1 MSLDLMAAAEQ
12 PSIFAA
18 SFRSMNS
25 WADQRLSIALAGNEP
40 YICVEEFSS
49 DMPDTGIFCG
59 CSSLVRWN
67 ELSQQNQRLPF
78 VKPLQRCLVMAL
90 ICVCSSSMTRAQQVV
105 RVTDA
110 DAINPAE
117 VSIAINP
124 KNPDNIV
131 AASFQTGRP
140 PRPRSASYNYVSM
153 DGGKTWKSIPVEDP
167 KSLTQGDDA
176 VYFGNDGAAYHA
188 HLSFVGI
195 RVARPQRAES
205 GILVEASRDGG
216 LTWNESVP
224 TINHINSVTPFEDK
238 PGIVIDN
245 AADSRHKGSV
255 YLAWTRF
262 DVYGVSDPECH
273 SQVYFS
279 RSIDGG
285 KTFSMPF
292 RISDTGGDC
301 RDSDNTVEG
310 AIPAVGPKGEVYVVW
325 AGPLGLIFKKS
336 LDGGLTFSK
345 DKVMGPMPGGWDF
358 SVEGLDRA
366 NGMPVTAVDLSSG
379 PNKGTLYV
387 NWIDA
392 RNGDPDVFMSSSRDG
407 GETWSAP
414 VRVND
419 DPLKNGKVQ
428 FFTWMSVDPSDGS
441 VNIVFYDRR
450 DTEGAQT
457 KLTLAR
463 SVDGGHTFV
472 NYQISQAPFVCDP
485 KVFFGDYSGISAYDG
500 RVVPIF
506 MHFAED
512 RKLAVSVALFH
523 FKPGTQNRID

>member
-1 MSLDLMAAAEQ
+1 ML
-12 PSIFAA
+12 AA
-18 SFRSMNS
+18 SNS
-25 WADQRLSIALAGNEP
+25 IIRRLLISALTLAGVASP
-40 YICVEEFSS
+40 ATF
-49 DMPDTGIFCG
+49 
-59 CSSLVRWN
+59 
-67 ELSQQNQRLPF
+67 
-78 VKPLQRCLVMAL
+78 
-90 ICVCSSSMTRAQQVV
+90 AQQVI

-117 VSIAINP
+117 VSVAINP

-131 AASFQTGRP
+131 GASFQIGRP
-140 PRPRSASYNYVSM
+140 LRPRAGSYTYVST
-153 DGGKTWKSIPVEDP
+153 DGGKTWKTIPVEDP
-167 KSLTQGDDA
+167 KGLSQGDDA
-176 VYFGNDGAAYHA
+176 VSFASDGTAYHV

-195 RVARPQRAES
+195 RVAKPPRAES

-224 TINHINSVTPFEDK
+224 AINHINSVTPFEDK
-238 PGIVIDN
+238 PGIVVDN
-245 AADSRHKGSV
+245 ATDSPHKGNV

-262 DVYGVSDPECH
+262 DTYGSSDPECH
-273 SQVYFS
+273 TQIYFS
-279 RSIDGG
+279 RSTDGG

-310 AIPAVGPKGEVYVVW
+310 AIPAVGPKGEVYLVW
-325 AGPLGLIFKKS
+325 AGPLGLVFKKS
-336 LDGGLTFSK
+336 LDGGLTFGK
-345 DKVMGPMPGGWDF
+345 DKVFGPMPGGWDF

-366 NGMPVTAVDLSSG
+366 NGMPVTGVDLSAG

-392 RNGDPDVFMSSSRDG
+392 RNGDPDVFIASSRDG

-428 FFTWMSVDPSDGS
+428 FFTWMSVDPIDGS

-450 DTEGAQT
+450 DTESAQT
-457 KLTLAR
+457 NLMLAR
-463 SVDGGHTFV
+463 SVDGGHSFV
-472 NYQISQAPFVCDP
+472 NYKIDVPPFTCAPR
-485 KVFFGDYSGISAYDG
+485 VFFGDYSGISAYNG
-500 RVVPIF
+500 HVVPIF
-506 MHFAED
+506 MHFVED
-512 RKLAVSVALFH
+512 QKLAVSVALFH
-523 FKPGTQNRID
+523 FKPGTQKRAR